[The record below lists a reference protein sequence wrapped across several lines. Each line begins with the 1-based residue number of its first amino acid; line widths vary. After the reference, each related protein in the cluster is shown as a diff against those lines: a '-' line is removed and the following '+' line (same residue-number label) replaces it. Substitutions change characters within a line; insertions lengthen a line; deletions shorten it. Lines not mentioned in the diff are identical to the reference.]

1 MNLEDI
7 TRQILVFAGTF
18 NIWLVL
24 VIFLMLS
31 IGEFGTSI
39 PYVMETI
46 WILAGYHTVIGTLSV
61 PELIVLWLVA
71 VVGRT
76 AGTVAL
82 YYVAGLGRG
91 PIMRL
96 YNRFFGKALS
106 QSTAE
111 GDHISPPVRFLRRI
125 NLLSPYSVAFG
136 RLIWLRVPLTLIL
149 SIRKKLGVLLQAVL
163 LSSVVWDATYILIGV
178 IGGNIQVKPT
188 DIILY
193 SLAGLTVIYGIGF
206 IIRRLLRLRHP
217 NPD

>member
-7 TRQILVFAGTF
+7 AREILAFAGTF

-24 VIFLMLS
+24 AIFLMLS

-46 WILAGYHTVIGTLSV
+46 WILAGYHTVIGTLSI
-61 PELIVLWLVA
+61 PELLVLWLVA
-71 VVGRT
+71 VAGRIV
-76 AGTVAL
+76 GTVAL
-82 YYVAGLGRG
+82 YQLAGLGRG

-96 YNRFFGKALS
+96 YHRFFGKVLS
-106 QSTAE
+106 QSTPE
-111 GDHISPPVRFLRRI
+111 DDNVSLPVRFFRRI

-149 SIRKKLGVLLQAVL
+149 SMRRELGVLLWAVL
-163 LSSVVWDATYILIGV
+163 LASVVWDATYILIGV
-178 IGGNIQVKPT
+178 VGGNIQVKPT

>member
-7 TRQILVFAGTF
+7 AREILALAGTF

-24 VIFLMLS
+24 AIFLMLS

-46 WILAGYHTVIGTLSV
+46 WILAGYHAVIGTLSI

-71 VVGRT
+71 VAGRIVGT
-76 AGTVAL
+76 LAL
-82 YYVAGLGRG
+82 YHLARLGRG

-96 YNRFFGKALS
+96 YNRVFGKVLS
-106 QSTAE
+106 QSTPE
-111 GDHISPPVRFLRRI
+111 SNSVSLPVRFFRRI

-149 SIRKKLGVLLQAVL
+149 SMRRKQGILLQAVL
-163 LSSVVWDATYILIGV
+163 LASVAWDATYILIGV

-188 DIILY
+188 YVILY
-193 SLAGLTVIYGIGF
+193 SLAGLTVIYGVGF
-206 IIRRLLRLRHP
+206 IIRRLLRLRHS